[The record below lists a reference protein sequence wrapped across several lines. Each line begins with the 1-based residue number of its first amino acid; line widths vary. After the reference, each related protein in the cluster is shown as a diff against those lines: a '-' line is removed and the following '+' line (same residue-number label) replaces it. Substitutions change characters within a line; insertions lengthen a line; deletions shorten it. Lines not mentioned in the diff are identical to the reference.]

1 MVKLDRTVKVRD
13 AAETLIFVLL
23 TLPFRDFC
31 TVHRLPRSYL
41 SQGMF
46 PFSIFFVIVSE
57 RKKDPLV

>member
-1 MVKLDRTVKVRD
+1 MVKVDRLFPVKVRD
-13 AAETLIFVLL
+13 GAETLIFVLA
-23 TLPFRDFC
+23 TLPFRDFFC

-57 RKKDPLV
+57 RKN